1 MDPSSSEP
9 TVSAA
14 AALAAFDPAH
24 FGFHPHH
31 QGWLKEFS
39 GIPTVAFAPLAWPHA
54 QVHSYDHDSG
64 GWGSTNALKLLVS
77 LQQST
82 WGFPPEETVPVNVL
96 SILEDTGG
104 AVLVAYDFAK
114 GFNADGWLGFA
125 IGFGSRDGEYY
136 SHMLGVR
143 QDFRN
148 SYDLGWYLKV
158 LQGYLAIV
166 SGHYAMTWTFDPMR
180 GANARLNLEKLGS
193 EMINLTID
201 KYGIMH
207 SSLYGDVPTDRFT
220 AYWDL
225 LSPAVH
231 QRLHDVSAGRL
242 HRLVPADVAHLPQ
255 ATVDNVA
262 EIAHAALPEVTYEI
276 PGDIDRLLREH
287 PERGAAWRFE
297 MRNVLGTLMT
307 SRRASIDD
315 GAVEEGPIAVA
326 ELVAPAPYRITN
338 FATGPDPLSGDRK
351 SFYVLNRK
359 ASP

>member
-1 MDPSSSEP
+1 MSNISGN
-9 TVSAA
+9 AA
-14 AALAAFDPAH
+14 TSVETALAAFDPAK

-31 QGWLKEFS
+31 EGWLKEFP

-54 QVHSYDHDSG
+54 QVHSYDHSSA
-64 GWGSTNALKLLVS
+64 GWGSTNALKLLVT

-143 QDFRN
+143 QDHRN
-148 SYDLGWYLKV
+148 EYDLGWYLKV
-158 LQGYLAIV
+158 LQGYLAIA
-166 SGHYAMTWTFDPMR
+166 SGHQAMTWTFDPMR
-180 GANARLNLEKLGS
+180 GANARLNLEKLAG
-193 EMINLTID
+193 EMVNLTID
-201 KYGIMH
+201 KYGVMH

-220 AYWDL
+220 AFWNL

-231 QRLHDVSAGRL
+231 QRLDDVYAQRF
-242 HRLVPADVAHLPQ
+242 HRLVPADLEHVPR

-262 EIAHAALPEVTYEI
+262 QIAHAALPEVTYEI
-276 PGDIDRLLREH
+276 PGDIDQLLREQ

-297 MRNVLGTLMT
+297 MRKVLGTLMT

-315 GAVEEGPIAVA
+315 GAVEEGPIAVR
-326 ELVAPAPYRITN
+326 ELVTPAPYTITR
-338 FATGPDPLSGDRK
+338 FATGPDAVSGERK
-351 SFYVLNRK
+351 SLYVLNRK
-359 ASP
+359 DLP